1 MLTKIYLVL
10 SFYPFAIT
18 NITYFWHF
26 HAWKGVNHCVP
37 ITCKTALLYSQFKS
51 LSKSKKKFLS
61 KWNFKFLHD
70 LEIQKFNSGSL
81 KMNDNLFAW
90 HLFWHNIACKWS
102 WFQASNWP
110 IDQFTFKNF
119 KSNFFNFDITKVAW
133 RKILLNLSKLLSQ
146 KMQFCPNFLF
156 TRGVET
162 FVMIQPNCFKKS
174 QNCYNS
180 NYKFPSW

>member
-10 SFYPFAIT
+10 SFSPFAIT

-51 LSKSKKKFLS
+51 LSKSKQKNFCQNETSKFFMIWKFKSSTLEVWRWMTIFLLGIYSDIILHANDLGS
-61 KWNFKFLHD
+61 KH
-70 LEIQKFNSGSL
+70 
-81 KMNDNLFAW
+81 
-90 HLFWHNIACKWS
+90 
-102 WFQASNWP
+102 P

-119 KSNFFNFDITKVAW
+119 KSNFSNFDITKVVW
-133 RKILLNLSKLLSQ
+133 WKILLNLSQYLLPQ

-174 QNCYNS
+174 QNCYIS